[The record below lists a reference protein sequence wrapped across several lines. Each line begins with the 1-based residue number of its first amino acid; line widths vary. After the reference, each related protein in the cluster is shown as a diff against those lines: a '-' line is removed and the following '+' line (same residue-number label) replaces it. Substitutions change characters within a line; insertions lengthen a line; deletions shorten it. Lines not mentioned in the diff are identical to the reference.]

1 MTVAKTVLAWVM
13 AYLIGSIPAGLFWAW
28 VTKKVDVRQHGSGRT
43 GGGNVWRTAGFGA
56 AVLTVLS
63 DALKGAAAI
72 FVARAMGLSAWAM
85 ALAGTLAVVGHNHS
99 IFLKFHGGAGTM
111 TSLGVIA
118 AYSWTG
124 VLAVFV
130 VPALLIVWLVG
141 HTSVA
146 SIYIA
151 LVMPLFFALRGD
163 LPTALA
169 FALPTMALTLWSLRP
184 NIRRLYRREERFI
197 QPYKKNPPPICISRH
212 PAKEKRG

>member
-1 MTVAKTVLAWVM
+1 MIKSVTAWII

-28 VTKKVDVRQHGSGRT
+28 VTKKIDVRQHGSGRT

-56 AVLTVLS
+56 ALLTVLT
-63 DALKGAAAI
+63 DALKGALAV
-72 FVARAMGLSAWAM
+72 FVAQKMGPPAWAV
-85 ALAGTLAVVGHNHS
+85 AIAGTLAVIGHNHS
-99 IFLKFHGGAGTM
+99 IFLKFRGGAGTM

-118 AYSWTG
+118 AYSWNG
-124 VLAVFV
+124 ALAIFV
-130 VPALLIVWLVG
+130 IPGLIIVWLVG

-151 LVMPLFFALRGD
+151 LLMPIFFALRGD
-163 LPTALA
+163 IPTLVG

-197 QPYKKNPPPICISRH
+197 TPYKETPPPICISRH
-212 PAKEKRG
+212 PVKQKRSS

>member
-1 MTVAKTVLAWVM
+1 MVTTIIAWVL

-28 VTKKVDVRQHGSGRT
+28 ATKKVDVRRHGSGRT

-56 AVLTVLS
+56 ALLTVLS
-63 DALKGAAAI
+63 DALKGATAVLI
-72 FVARAMGLSAWAM
+72 ARALGLGAWAI
-85 ALAGTLAVVGHNHS
+85 AFAGTLAVIGHNHS
-99 IFLKFHGGAGTM
+99 VFLKFRGGAGTM

-124 VLAVFV
+124 MLAVFV
-130 VPALLIVWLVG
+130 IPGLIIVWLVG

-163 LPTALA
+163 IPTTVA

-184 NIRRLYRREERFI
+184 NIQRLYHREERFI
-197 QPYKKNPPPICISRH
+197 QPYKKTPPPICISRH
-212 PAKEKRG
+212 PAKQQ